1 MADRVRGITI
11 ELNGDVTPL
20 NKALS
25 STNKTIKDTQT
36 QLKDVEKLLKLDPKN
51 VVLLEQRQRLLAQA
65 VEETRKKLD
74 MLKDA
79 EAQAQEQFRKGEISQ
94 EQYENL
100 QREIADTENK
110 LKSLEKAAAQSNA
123 TMAHIGAV
131 AQEISDKTGEWAE
144 KTRGLSAAAAGAVV
158 ALGGIALNAVRS
170 ADDLNTLSKQ
180 TGFSTDQLQEMSY
193 AADLVDVSLDDITSA
208 ASRLK
213 RNMSSTSKDVQSAF
227 SQLGVSVRSANG
239 QLRSSTDVFDEVI
252 RALSQVENETE
263 RDTLAMQLLGKNADS
278 LAGIIDDGGAALRQ
292 YSQDA
297 QKMGLVLSKDT
308 LNGLNAVNDR
318 LDQLKGQMKGVLAQN
333 GAKVIEAFLPLI
345 EDVANW
351 VGNLAEKLGSLD
363 SEQVKTIA
371 TIAAVIAGVSPLLSL
386 VSKIS
391 GAVAALMPVL
401 SSLNAVML
409 ANPAGAVA
417 VGVAALAAGITAL
430 VVAAKNS
437 KKDVEELTRAADGLG
452 TAIDTANKAYET
464 QAKDIETTYQK
475 AQPYL
480 KRLEELEKQ
489 GSLTADQQWEY
500 AHAVEALNGL
510 YPDLNLQ
517 IDENTGKLSDNI
529 YNIEAQT
536 KALRDQ
542 AIQQALQAKYTS
554 ILDAMADAQVE
565 VYENQLKLRD
575 AEAQLA
581 EKRNAANQAT
591 MAYLT
596 AEQEYNEALER
607 GAYDLAI
614 YRANMEEAQRQMVLA
629 NDAVS
634 EAEGKV
640 NDLNDAIKNGQDKV
654 KEYADAYDAAVRGI
668 ASIMSGEGE
677 KAGEA
682 FMEGMARGIQR
693 KTPVVETQAG
703 SAARSVTGK
712 AKQELRIASPSKVAE
727 EIGRYWDEGLV
738 LGLKKGQQDVE
749 DTSQEVAETIIPQPM
764 TTTNNTTTNHNVGGI
779 TVNVTAQPG
788 QDVQAIA
795 EAVMDEIQAAVER
808 EGAAL

>member
-1 MADRVRGITI
+1 MADRVKGITI
-11 ELNGDVTPL
+11 EIDGNLAPL

-36 QLKDVEKLLKLDPKN
+36 QLKDVEKLLKMDPKN

-79 EAQAQEQFRKGEISQ
+79 EAQAQEQFRKGEISR

-100 QREIADTENK
+100 QREVIATQQELSK
-110 LKSLEKAAAQSNA
+110 LEKAAASANA

-144 KTRGLSAAAAGAVV
+144 KTRGLSTAAAGAVV

-180 TGFSTDQLQEMSY
+180 TGFSTDALQEMSY

-239 QLRSSTDVFDEVI
+239 QLRSSTDVFDDVI
-252 RALSQVENETE
+252 RALSEVENETE

-297 QKMGLVLSKDT
+297 RKMGLVLSKDT
-308 LNGLNAVNDR
+308 LNGLNEVNDK
-318 LDQLKGQMKGVLAQN
+318 LDTLKGQMKGVLAQN

-345 EDVANW
+345 EDVANG
-351 VGNLAEKLGSLD
+351 VGKFAEKLASLD

-371 TIAAVIAGVSPLLSL
+371 TIAAVIAGVSPMLSL
-386 VSKIS
+386 ISKIS
-391 GAVAALMPVL
+391 GAIAALMPVM
-401 SSLNAVML
+401 SALNAVML

-437 KKDVEELTRAADGLG
+437 KKDMEDLTQAADGLG
-452 TAIDTANKAYET
+452 TAIDKANKSYET

-489 GSLTADQQWEY
+489 GDLTAEQQWEY
-500 AHAVEALNGL
+500 ARAVEALRDL

-536 KALRDQ
+536 KALRDA
-542 AIQQALQAKYTS
+542 AIQQALQAKFTG

-565 VYENQLKLRD
+565 VYENELKLRD
-575 AEAQLA
+575 AETELA
-581 EKRNAANQAT
+581 AKKNTLNVAT
-591 MAYLT
+591 MAYLQ
-596 AEQEYNEALER
+596 AQEDYNDAVAR
-607 GAYDLAI
+607 GAEDLAI
-614 YRANMEEAQRQMVLA
+614 WRANMEEAYRQMVLA
-629 NDAVS
+629 EDGVK
-634 EAEGKV
+634 EAEANVDSLNKAIDNGK
-640 NDLNDAIKNGQDKV
+640 AKV
-654 KEYADAYDAAVRGI
+654 KEYADQYDAAVSGI
-668 ASIMSGEGE
+668 ASIMAGEGE
-677 KAGEA
+677 NIGSSFADGIK
-682 FMEGMARGIQR
+682 RGIIN
-693 KTPVVETQAG
+693 KLPTVTQQVK
-703 SAARSVTGK
+703 SAAASITRT

-727 EIGRYWDEGLV
+727 EIGSDWDAGLAK
-738 LGLKKGQQDVE
+738 GMKKGQKDVE
-749 DTSQEVAETIIPQPM
+749 DTSQEVAETIIPVTQN
-764 TTTNNTTTNHNVGGI
+764 TISNNTTHNVGGI
-779 TVNVTAQPG
+779 NVTVNAAPG

>member
-1 MADRVRGITI
+1 MADRVKGITI
-11 ELNGDVTPL
+11 EIDGNLAPL

-36 QLKDVEKLLKLDPKN
+36 QLKDVEKLLKMDPKN

-74 MLKDA
+74 TLKDA

-100 QREIADTENK
+100 QREVIATQQELSK
-110 LKSLEKAAAQSNA
+110 LEKAAASANA

-131 AQEISDKTGEWAE
+131 AQEISDKTGKWAE

-227 SQLGVSVRSANG
+227 SRLGVSVRSANG

-292 YSQDA
+292 YSRDA

-308 LNGLNAVNDR
+308 LNGLNKVNDR
-318 LDQLKGQMKGVLAQN
+318 LDELKGQMKGVLAQN

-345 EDVANW
+345 EDVAGW
-351 VGNLAEKLGSLD
+351 VGNLAEKLASLD

-371 TIAAVIAGVSPLLSL
+371 TIAAVVAGISPALSL

-391 GAVAALMPVL
+391 GAIAALMPIL

-409 ANPAGAVA
+409 ANPAAAVA
-417 VGVAALAAGITAL
+417 VGIGALTAAVVALGA
-430 VVAAKNS
+430 AAKNQKS
-437 KKDVEELTRAADGLG
+437 PIDGLT
-452 TAIDTANKAYET
+452 TAANNLGKGIDEANKAYET
-464 QAKDIETTYQK
+464 QITDIEITNEK
-475 AQPYL
+475 AKIYL
-480 KRLEELEKQ
+480 DRLKKLSEKLHPTAEE
-489 GSLTADQQWEY
+489 QWEY
-500 AHAVEALNGL
+500 TKAVEALNEL
-510 YPDLNLQ
+510 YPDLNLK
-517 IDENTGKLSDNI
+517 IDENTGRLTDNVYQI
-529 YNIEAQT
+529 EQQIEALK
-536 KALRDQ
+536 KA
-542 AIQQALQAKYTS
+542 AIQQALQAKYQG
-554 ILDAMADAQVE
+554 ILDAMAAAQVE
-565 VYENQLKLRD
+565 VYENQAKLNKIQSENGDYLRRYNAVYDNYIRQAEKLAGITDTNSDAWKQQNAIVQQAALHLKEVEQEHPGLI
-575 AEAQLA
+575 AEVKDLTKAIEVGKGQVQKYADEYESAVSGISSILA
-581 EKRNAANQAT
+581 E
-591 MAYLT
+591 
-596 AEQEYNEALER
+596 
-607 GAYDLAI
+607 
-614 YRANMEEAQRQMVLA
+614 
-629 NDAVS
+629 
-634 EAEGKV
+634 EGK
-640 NDLNDAIKNGQDKV
+640 NAG
-654 KEYADAYDAAVRGI
+654 AAWG
-668 ASIMSGEGE
+668 
-677 KAGEA
+677 
-682 FMEGMARGIQR
+682 EGMARGIKSKLDR
-693 KTPVVETQAG
+693 IRAVSSE
-703 SAARSVTGK
+703 AAKVPPDEARRFL
-712 AKQELRIASPSKVAE
+712 QWNSPSKVAMKV
-727 EIGRYWDEGLV
+727 GRDWDEGLV
-738 LGLKKGQQDVE
+738 LGMKQGQGAVE
-749 DTSQEVAETIIPQPM
+749 DTSAEVAQSMIPVQNT
-764 TTTNNTTTNHNVGGI
+764 TTTNTTTHNVGGI
-779 TVNVTAQPG
+779 TVNVSAAPG

-795 EAVMDEIQAAVER
+795 EAVMEEIQMAVER

>member
-239 QLRSSTDVFDEVI
+239 QLRSSTDVFDDVI

-297 QKMGLVLSKDT
+297 QRMGLVLSKDT

-437 KKDVEELTRAADGLG
+437 KKDMEDLTRAADGLG

-640 NDLNDAIKNGQDKV
+640 NDLNDAIKDGQNKV
-654 KEYADAYDAAVRGI
+654 KEYADAYDAAVSGI

>member
-74 MLKDA
+74 TLKDA

-123 TMAHIGAV
+123 TLAHIGAV
-131 AQEISDKTGEWAE
+131 AQEISDKTGEWAD
-144 KTRGLSAAAAGAVV
+144 KTRALSAAAAGVV
-158 ALGGIALNAVRS
+158 VGLGGIALNAVKS

-239 QLRSSTDVFDEVI
+239 QLRSSTDVFDDVI

-489 GSLTADQQWEY
+489 GDLTADQQWEY

-640 NDLNDAIKNGQDKV
+640 NDLNDAIKDGQNKV
-654 KEYADAYDAAVRGI
+654 KEYADAYDAAVSGI

-693 KTPVVETQAG
+693 KTSVVETQAG
-703 SAARSVTGK
+703 SAARSVVGK
-712 AKQELRIASPSKVAE
+712 TKYELRMASPSKVAE

-738 LGLKKGQQDVE
+738 LGMKKGQQDVE